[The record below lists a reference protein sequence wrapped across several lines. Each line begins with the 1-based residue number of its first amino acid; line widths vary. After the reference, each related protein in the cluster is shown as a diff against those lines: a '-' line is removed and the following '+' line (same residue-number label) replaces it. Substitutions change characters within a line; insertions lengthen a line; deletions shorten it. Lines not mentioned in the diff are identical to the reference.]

1 MTWIETTKDNRNTTI
16 DERKYAGCL
25 KSGAANTRSAS
36 AKWRDALPTMMWESH
51 NRTLDAFLDRFKP
64 DTLTTRAQKSWGL
77 ANTEMHF
84 GCPQGSNQAP
94 WSANRST
101 LVEFGKLFEG
111 FHGLTIVKK
120 ASSRSG
126 FLANMINLTTR
137 ARIHEPDHRSDD
149 GAALVSFLRDI
160 AKREAGAAKQGIVED
175 FLKGVLI
182 RGKGGSGG
190 PSSNE
195 FGYSDFLYATLPFRQ
210 GAQTVQKTYVLGW
223 FVYKLKTPSGCA
235 DLPKSQ
241 QSSSCQAIWEPE
253 RADLQ
258 RLKTE
263 MFAVPLRLALKT
275 WPS

>member
-1 MTWIETTKDNRNTTI
+1 
-16 DERKYAGCL
+16 
-25 KSGAANTRSAS
+25 
-36 AKWRDALPTMMWESH
+36 MMWESH

-101 LVEFGKLFEG
+101 LVELGKLFEG

-126 FLANMINLTTR
+126 FLANMINLTY
-137 ARIHEPDHRSDD
+137 A
-149 GAALVSFLRDI
+149 GAKYTSPITGATTGPLNVSFLRDV

-175 FLKGVLI
+175 FLKGVVI

-223 FVYKLKTPSGCA
+223 FVYKLKTPSGCP

-258 RLKTE
+258 KLKTE